1 MQAAEIHKLLEC
13 RTHFYNIFISEVNH
27 IICGISV
34 EKGCIYIDELVMS
47 LVSNLRDMIT
57 EECMCLL
64 DLWSW
69 KSCMARE
76 WTSDSASDDSITS
89 SDF

>member
-1 MQAAEIHKLLEC
+1 MEAEIHKLLEC
-13 RTHFYNIFISEVNH
+13 RTHFYNIFVSQINH

-34 EKGCIYIDELVMS
+34 EKGCIYIDELAIP

-57 EECMCLL
+57 EELYVPPAFIKL
-64 DLWSW
+64 EALTH
-69 KSCMARE
+69 E
-76 WTSDSASDDSITS
+76 LTNDSGSDDSITS